1 MPLAFFF
8 DYIQF
13 VCRFFTDKKNHAPG
27 VVSLFLSSYFFSASL
42 YTVAIASKFG
52 PFWPAAMIW

>member
-1 MPLAFFF
+1 MPLAFFMGYF
-8 DYIQF
+8 QRALQVF
-13 VCRFFTDKKNHAPG
+13 WAKKTTHSG
-27 VVSLFLSSYFFSASL
+27 VVSLFLNHHYLSASL